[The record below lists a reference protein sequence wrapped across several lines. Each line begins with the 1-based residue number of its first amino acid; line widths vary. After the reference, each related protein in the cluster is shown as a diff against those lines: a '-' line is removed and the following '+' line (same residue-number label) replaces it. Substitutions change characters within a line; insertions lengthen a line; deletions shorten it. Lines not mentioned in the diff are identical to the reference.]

1 MARAHG
7 SYPWGREFK
16 SPFRYLKN
24 LVDSTFTRFFDCL
37 NWNAENG
44 FMDYLWTGF
53 CLFTMAGC
61 HHWCPPFLHSRFIFF
76 HSRSNPAGSGCGPP
90 PASISASA
98 ALNSCR
104 SWSSDI
110 PYRCCSSSSI
120 GCNQHQLVKIKQKE
134 AYPYRQKSD
143 TPNSDAYGKRLGFLG
158 GHISQTSRFTSAS
171 KK

>member
-1 MARAHG
+1 
-7 SYPWGREFK
+7 
-16 SPFRYLKN
+16 
-24 LVDSTFTRFFDCL
+24 
-37 NWNAENG
+37 
-44 FMDYLWTGF
+44 MDLWTIYGQDF
-53 CLFTMAGC
+53 VYLQWRAAITGARHFRILASFSSTAVRIPPGPAAG
-61 HHWCPPFLHSRFIFF
+61 H
-76 HSRSNPAGSGCGPP
+76 P

-158 GHISQTSRFTSAS
+158 GHISKTSRFTSAS
-171 KK
+171 KKEKIVIDEWESLQSEMISHKCPGTI